1 MYAPYVEQCA
11 CPISLLQNLCCCLAA
26 CRRRAALALGAIRF
40 PLNLGVTLELFDDI
54 YTNDKHDNRPVRMAL
69 EAHGLGEPQSE
80 VFA

>member
-1 MYAPYVEQCA
+1 M
-11 CPISLLQNLCCCLAA
+11 
-26 CRRRAALALGAIRF
+26 
-40 PLNLGVTLELFDDI
+40 NLGVTLELFDDI